1 MKNNVTNLNDIYN
14 SNDSDSDS
22 NDSNDSNSDDSDSDF
37 DSDSKSL
44 FTIKNINFVSS
55 ILQLIMISILLYFI
69 IKIYYKKY

>member
-14 SNDSDSDS
+14 SNDSDS
-22 NDSNDSNSDDSDSDF
+22 DSNDSNSDDSDSDF